1 MRIGIAYDCCYPCTI
16 GGAERW
22 YRSLAEHLARRG
34 HEVEYL
40 TLQAWPTGTPPSMA
54 GVSVAS
60 LGARWTHN
68 DHRVRLANAVRFQR
82 ALASHVAA
90 NPDRYDVIHT
100 SCLPY
105 VTMPALS
112 AAASRSS
119 SVLVVD
125 WWEVLSETWWRTTG
139 GMLGARA
146 GERAQ
151 ERAARVDHIPL
162 AYAELHA
169 SRLRSLRPL
178 RDPVRISGI
187 YEESVAAR
195 PTDAPEPYVVYAGR
209 LTADKQVER
218 LIPALELA
226 RVARPELGL
235 RIIGDGPERDRLA
248 HLIDASAAR
257 GAISFSGFVDE
268 AQLSSTL
275 AGATAMVLPSA
286 REGYGLIVLDAI
298 SRGTPAVVA
307 RGAESAATERIV
319 AGVNGVIAPSADPR
333 DLAAAMLAVI
343 SGGDDLRRSTRTWW
357 AANRND
363 LLIDHGVDQ
372 IISVY
377 VHARGLRR

>member
-343 SGGDDLRRSTRTWW
+343 SAGDDLRRSTHTWW
-357 AANRND
+357 AANRTE
-363 LLIDHGVDQ
+363 LLIDHGADE

-377 VHARGLRR
+377 EHARDLRR